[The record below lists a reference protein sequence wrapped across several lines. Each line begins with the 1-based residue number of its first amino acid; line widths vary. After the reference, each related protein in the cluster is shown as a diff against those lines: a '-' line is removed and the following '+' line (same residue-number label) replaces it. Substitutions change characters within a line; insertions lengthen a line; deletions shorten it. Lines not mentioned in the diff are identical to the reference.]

1 MRMLYLLFSLTL
13 GQPTETA
20 RSPVSDRPVAH
31 PTQARPGL
39 AAKRRTKYRWSQVW
53 QSAMRLIRVDK
64 GWTIQDSN
72 QDAGYLL
79 FREEN
84 TQDYPAQG
92 SIELIAQGVKD
103 SGAGILV
110 RAKVSNAGTHAAFLL
125 LQALEKKLR
134 ADFGPP
140 PLPKRP
146 PEKAPGK
153 PEPPDVPNDPKTP

>member
-13 GQPTETA
+13 GQPTAIA
-20 RSPVSDRPVAH
+20 RSPDVDGPIAQ

-72 QDAGYLL
+72 QEAGYLL
-79 FREEN
+79 FHEES

-92 SIELIAQGVKD
+92 SIELIAQGDKD

-140 PLPKRP
+140 PLPKKP
-146 PEKAPGK
+146 PKKAPKEPEKPK
-153 PEPPDVPNDPKTP
+153 VPEDPKTP